1 MKYLKYYSDVINEIK
16 PEDWNLKEMD
26 FRDLIAKEDYNIGVF
41 QDIYNIDK
49 ESDAYKS
56 FKYIFE
62 NIIPPTKII
71 KWGDILELRKNKT
84 FLGFQGAGLESVHY
98 HKFLPDVYTAIERED
113 RQVGQMDCKTADG

>member
-98 HKFLPDVYTAIERED
+98 HIDVSE
-113 RQVGQMDCKTADG
+113 

>member
-49 ESDAYKS
+49 ESDAYK
-56 FKYIFE
+56 
-62 NIIPPTKII
+62 
-71 KWGDILELRKNKT
+71 
-84 FLGFQGAGLESVHY
+84 
-98 HKFLPDVYTAIERED
+98 
-113 RQVGQMDCKTADG
+113 